1 MFFKKNLCWY
11 WFFFQ
16 VGFSR
21 QEGCAIFLIF
31 FFFKKKD
38 YFSSFP
44 GFFEDLMKIEERE
57 KRKKKKA
64 VTKTKTGRGQKNF
77 SNSFFLLNKI
87 KECEYVEFCAPP
99 RHFFLFLEVVFFFF
113 ISLEFANFARCRFDG
128 DFFSGTAIKR
138 HQSAEHTRSR
148 NAQILISFLV
158 YLLAAHPSVKT
169 LIFRFVKEFKQRR
182 SCTSF
187 PRKA

>member
-1 MFFKKNLCWY
+1 MCHLLDLR
-11 WFFFQ
+11 FFFLKK
-16 VGFSR
+16 R
-21 QEGCAIFLIF
+21 LF
-31 FFFKKKD
+31 FFFSRFLWRFD
-38 YFSSFP
+38 
-44 GFFEDLMKIEERE
+44 EDWR
-57 KRKKKKA
+57 KRKEKEKIA

-99 RHFFLFLEVVFFFF
+99 RYFFSFSWGGVLFF

-187 PRKA
+187 PRKAWREWSPQRLRGRTTRSSSP